1 MSPALNTTADGA
13 LYLTVRDLAAWAIG
27 LNHGRVPSA
36 ASLAT
41 SWTPNRL
48 ATGGTYPYGFGW
60 MLSPQRGVKKIAHTG
75 SWQGFKTAIA
85 RYPTLGLTVIAMANL
100 AETPIGPIDAT
111 IAGIIEPSL
120 AAPERLASN
129 ALTTQP
135 PTPIAALLGRVAS
148 GDPAAP
154 VTPALRGF
162 MNARERRSLSRELA
176 AAPVWRT
183 LGCDRVADPAAD
195 GVGAGSAYSCYAV
208 PESGHPGRVFTVLY
222 TPDWKASWIES
233 YSW

>member
-1 MSPALNTTADGA
+1 
-13 LYLTVRDLAAWAIG
+13 
-27 LNHGRVPSA
+27 
-36 ASLAT
+36 
-41 SWTPNRL
+41 
-48 ATGGTYPYGFGW
+48 
-60 MLSPQRGVKKIAHTG
+60 
-75 SWQGFKTAIA
+75 
-85 RYPTLGLTVIAMANL
+85 MANL

-176 AAPVWRT
+176 AAPVWRP